1 MAKMPAPFSKDYD
14 SVSLTCVIETKS
26 VRGSG
31 TIEQPTRIVTEYWS
45 LDGEKLA
52 ESDPLWEATK
62 KALEVACRP
71 YAPGVKEETRILTEA
86 DLPGPFVGDGKGRE
100 CCNLRSATELNIPNA
115 EIQKELQTSNYKP
128 GQNRELGRMRRD
140 IHHG

>member
-1 MAKMPAPFSKDYD
+1 METALFPKDCD
-14 SVSLTCVIETKS
+14 SVRVIHVIETKS
-26 VRGSG
+26 VRGLG
-31 TIEQPTRIVTEYWS
+31 TTEQPTRIVTEYWS
-45 LDGEKLA
+45 PDGEKLA
-52 ESDPLWEATK
+52 ESDPLWESAK
-62 KALEVACRP
+62 EELEAACRH
-71 YAPGVKEETRILTEA
+71 YNPGLKEKTRILTEA